1 MSQPRLSL
9 TEQPERAPSQSPTG
23 LVLQGWQKGLLLI
36 VLLGVLYLRIW
47 RRKQAR
53 IQVCSHCGKKN
64 PPHQTNCQKCAA
76 PLFAEGHCPQPTAD
90 RHQPRADS

>member
-1 MSQPRLSL
+1 MTQPTLSL
-9 TEQPERAPSQSPTG
+9 QEQPAEPKVQSPTV
-23 LVLQGWQKGLLLI
+23 LVLQSWQKGLLLI

-64 PPHQTNCQKCAA
+64 PPHQSNCQKCAA
-76 PLFAEGHCPQPTAD
+76 PLLNLRC
-90 RHQPRADS
+90 

>member
-9 TEQPERAPSQSPTG
+9 AEQLPKAPVESPTG
-23 LVLQGWQKGLLLI
+23 FALQSWQKGLLLI
-36 VLLGVLYLRIW
+36 VLLGFLYLRIW

-64 PPHQTNCQKCAA
+64 PPHQSNCQKCAA
-76 PLFAEGHCPQPTAD
+76 PLMERP
-90 RHQPRADS
+90 